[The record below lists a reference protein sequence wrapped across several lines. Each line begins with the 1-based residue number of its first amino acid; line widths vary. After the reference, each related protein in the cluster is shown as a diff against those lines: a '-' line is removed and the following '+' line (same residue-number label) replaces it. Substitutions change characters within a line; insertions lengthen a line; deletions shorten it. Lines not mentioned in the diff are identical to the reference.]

1 MSHVPNTPPEI
12 SSRAD
17 TSPDSLLARLRKIT
31 GLTDAELPLPPPAE
45 EDPAHQ
51 APVEKLIVALREV
64 TGVLSACGIAV
75 AAALA
80 VVALWLWERTLE
92 GRLYAR
98 RWQQRRMQ
106 ARAEKQS
113 AAEVPAA
120 LASPVSQSRL
130 CPVLSEAIPE
140 PPPVSEPHIEKE
152 VAVAEPVAAESDVSD
167 VSDLSDKSEEPA
179 ALPQDTPRRRHPVLL
194 SAAALV
200 LLSPA
205 LLLVPAV
212 RYYFTGL
219 LGWGNAAVVV
229 GEDGWL
235 FPRADDTPA
244 LPALRDTAAAL
255 RAHGATLVV
264 VSIPSKSAVYPEKLN
279 ASAGPALQR
288 NPGIPA
294 AHKELTD
301 AGALV
306 LDPGP
311 ALHALKSGDAVFRPQ
326 SSHWSPCA
334 VEKTAAETAAFLQT
348 QAGYA
353 SLPLR
358 PLPVEIARV
367 TVAAPADDL
376 AAAFDSR
383 RYRDAHPP
391 QPLHF
396 IRLLNAEKKPLASN
410 PAAPVVLLGGD
421 DVRLYD
427 DPALTATPDGIPSGE
442 PLSGGFAQYL
452 AMYLSAPLEVQTA
465 TNSLAAAKSW
475 LATRPEADR
484 KSKRFILWLISD
496 DELLH

>member
-1 MSHVPNTPPEI
+1 MSKVPTTPPEI

-31 GLTDAELPLPPPAE
+31 GLTDAELPPPPPPE

-51 APVEKLIVALREV
+51 AAPVEKLIVALREM

-113 AAEVPAA
+113 AAEVPGA

-130 CPVLSEAIPE
+130 CPVPGEVIQE
-140 PPPVSEPHIEKE
+140 PAPASEPHIEKE
-152 VAVAEPVAAESDVSD
+152 VAVAEPVAVESDVSD
-167 VSDLSDKSEEPA
+167 PSDRSGEPA
-179 ALPQDTPRRRHPVLL
+179 AVPQAAPRRRRPVLL

-219 LGWGNAAVVV
+219 LGWGNAVVVV

-235 FPRADDTPA
+235 FPRTAGSPA

-279 ASAGPALQR
+279 ASAGSGIQR
-288 NPGIPA
+288 NPGIHA

-334 VEKTAAETAAFLQT
+334 VEKAAAETAAFLQT

-383 RYRDAHPP
+383 RYREAHPP

-396 IRLLNAEKKPLASN
+396 IRLLNAEKKPLASD

-465 TNSLAAAKSW
+465 ASSLVAAKSW
-475 LATRPEADR
+475 LATRPEAER